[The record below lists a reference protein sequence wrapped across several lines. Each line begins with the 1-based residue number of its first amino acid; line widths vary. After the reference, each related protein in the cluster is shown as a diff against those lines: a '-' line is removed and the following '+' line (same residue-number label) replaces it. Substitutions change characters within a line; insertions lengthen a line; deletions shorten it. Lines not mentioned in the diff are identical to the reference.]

1 MIRLSSIRPGLFAN
15 TTDGG
20 PVVMSA
26 FPCSSESC
34 TRSFLSGVSLN
45 SMGEEGCQEQCKL
58 HGSTHLDQE
67 AIMNATKVFAVTRC
81 AAIFSQPW
89 SEPGPS
95 ESWRTFSASC

>member
-26 FPCSSESC
+26 FPCSLGSC
-34 TRSFLSGVSLN
+34 TGSFLSGVSLN

-58 HGSTHLDQE
+58 HGSTPRDQGQ
-67 AIMNATKVFAVTRC
+67 
-81 AAIFSQPW
+81 S
-89 SEPGPS
+89 
-95 ESWRTFSASC
+95 